1 MLLPNPAESIPECC
15 AILQFSYPLH
25 RLCPLEFEGCRILQM
40 DWLGSLLPQR
50 GKIDRLPPSPG
61 AAQAL
66 LLAELQRK
74 LQRPLLLIVAASRD
88 IEEWQ
93 REWQFFA
100 PDLASPL
107 VFPDREV
114 LPYDR
119 LQPPAEISTARLA
132 SLAAMPQWR
141 GLILAPAAA
150 VLQRLPPPEYLTRHA
165 LWLQRGNPLHLE
177 EFRQRLI
184 DAGYHTVSE
193 VSEAG
198 EIAWR
203 GGIIDIFPSGSPL
216 PYRIE
221 LFGDEIDSIRAF
233 DPETQRSLD
242 KVERVELLP
251 AREVPVA
258 AEDLQRFRAA
268 FRARFSG
275 DPQQAEIYRAAARN
289 QVPAGAEQYLPLFFP
304 NCGDIGDYLPADTVI
319 VYSEDL
325 DGALHHLRQDWEER
339 YAERSSDRA
348 HPILRP
354 EELLLSPE
362 NWQSRL
368 SAYPQLILQTTAGDS
383 EGFLPA
389 PSLQGS
395 SDQPL
400 QGLERFLQDLP
411 ATARV
416 IIAAE
421 SAGRAEAL
429 AEHFQQQGLPLE
441 RIADWRQFA
450 ASAVRIALAVAPL
463 ERGLLHRQRGRVDL
477 ALISEA
483 QIFGDRI
490 FAQRRGSRAR
500 QRSMEH
506 LLRDLGELQPGDI
519 VVHEDYG
526 IGRFLALDT
535 PFAADGDVNE
545 YMSIAYAGSDKVY
558 VPVEQLDR
566 VSRFVGNSEE
576 VALSA
581 LGNTRWS
588 KAKARARQ
596 KAFDAASELLDIYA
610 RRAARSGRAFPAPD
624 DRYWDF
630 VSRFPF
636 EETPDQQAAIDA
648 VLHDL
653 QQPHPMDRLVCGDVG
668 FGKTEVALRAAF
680 LVANS
685 GAQVAVLVPTTLLA
699 QQHFENFRD
708 RCAGLP
714 IRVGVLS
721 RFQKG
726 KERDAILAD
735 TAAGKIQILIGTHRL
750 LQGDVRFADLGL
762 LILDEEHRFGVR
774 HKEKIKSLRSEVDV
788 LTLTATPIPRTL
800 NLSLA
805 GLRDLSLIATPPQR
819 RQPVRTFVQEFS
831 EAIIREACQRELHR
845 GGQIYYLHNEVRDI
859 ERSAKLLQRLLPEA
873 RIRIAHGQ
881 MAESELEAVMLDFY
895 HQRFDL
901 LLCTTIIESGIDNP
915 HANTMLIDRADRF
928 GLAQLHQLRGR
939 VGRGH
944 QRAYCYLFT
953 PEPRAMTDDAKRRLD
968 AIQSLEELG
977 VGFALASH
985 DLEIRGAGELLGD
998 AQSGHMDEV
1007 GFTLFMEW
1015 LNEAVAAIRAG
1026 KDPQSL
1032 AERQA
1037 EGPQIH
1043 LNTPALIPADYLP
1056 DVQLR
1061 LQLYKRLANL
1071 RQTQGIGE
1079 ILVEMV
1085 DRFGPLP
1092 DSVKTL
1098 LCQTHLR
1105 IRAAEL
1111 GITAIDAG
1119 PQGARLTLAGD
1130 HHLPVERLIEKIQKE
1145 SQIFQLEG
1153 QDRLRFRRELPAGE
1167 QRCQALLTLI
1177 EELALPR

>member
-1 MLLPNPAESIPECC
+1 
-15 AILQFSYPLH
+15 
-25 RLCPLEFEGCRILQM
+25 M
-40 DWLGSLLPQR
+40 DWLGSLVPQP
-50 GKIDRLPPSPG
+50 GNTETLPPTPG

-66 LLAELQRK
+66 LAASLQRQW
-74 LQRPLLLIVAASRD
+74 QRPLLLIVGVSRT

-93 REWQFFA
+93 REWTFFA
-100 PDLASPL
+100 PELPAPL
-107 VFPDREV
+107 IFPDREV
-114 LPYDR
+114 LAYDR
-119 LQPPAEISTARLA
+119 MNPPAEISTARLA
-132 SLAAMPQWR
+132 TLAAMPQWR
-141 GLILAPAAA
+141 GLIIAPASA
-150 VLQRLPPPEYLTRHA
+150 VLQRLPPPGHLDRHA
-165 LWLQRGNPLHLE
+165 LWLHLGARLQLE
-177 EFRQRLI
+177 EFRQRAI
-184 DAGYHTVSE
+184 DAGYQSVSE

-203 GGIIDIFPSGSPL
+203 GGIIDIFPSGSL
-216 PYRIE
+216 VPYRIE

-233 DPETQRSLD
+233 DPETQRSLE

-258 AEDLQRFRAA
+258 NEDLQRFRAN

-275 DPQQAEIYRAAARN
+275 DPQQAEVYRAASRN
-289 QVPAGAEQYLPLFFP
+289 SIPAGAEQYLPLFYEQ
-304 NCGDIGDYLPADTVI
+304 CGDIGDYLPKDTIVLQEADLAGAVQRLR
-319 VYSEDL
+319 L
-325 DGALHHLRQDWEER
+325 DWQER
-339 YAERSSDRA
+339 YDERCSDRS

-354 EELLLSPE
+354 DELILSEEL
-362 NWQSRL
+362 WQERL
-368 SAYPQLILQTTAGDS
+368 TAYPNYHLSSQNRGETQ
-383 EGFLPA
+383 GFLTPPA
-389 PSLQGS
+389 LQGNS
-395 SDQPL
+395 ENPL
-400 QGLERFLQDLP
+400 HGLERFLQELSGS
-411 ATARV
+411 ARV
-416 IIAAE
+416 VLAAE

-429 AEHFQQQGLPLE
+429 GEHLQRLG
-441 RIADWRQFA
+441 FA
-450 ASAVRIALAVAPL
+450 AQRVHNWPEFSAGDFALGLVVAPL
-463 ERGLLHRQRGRVDL
+463 ERGLLHSQRGRIDL

-483 QIFGDRI
+483 QIFGDRV
-490 FAQRRGSRAR
+490 FAQRRGGRAR
-500 QRSMEH
+500 QRSMEN
-506 LLRDLGELQPGDI
+506 LLRDLGELQPGDV

-526 IGRFLALDT
+526 VGRFLALDT
-535 PFAADGDVNE
+535 PFAAQGDVNE
-545 YMSIAYAGSDKVY
+545 YMSIAYAGDAKVY

-576 VALSA
+576 VELSR
-581 LGNTRWS
+581 LGNARWS
-588 KAKARARQ
+588 KAKTKARQ
-596 KAFDAASELLDIYA
+596 KAIDAASELLDIYA
-610 RRAARSGRAFPAPD
+610 RRATQSGRGFLAPD

-648 VLHDL
+648 VLDDL
-653 QQPHPMDRLVCGDVG
+653 QRLHPMDRLVCGDVG

-685 GAQVAVLVPTTLLA
+685 GAQVVVLVPTTLLA

-708 RCAGLP
+708 RFAGLP
-714 IRVGVLS
+714 IRVAVLS

-726 KERDAILAD
+726 KERSAIVED

-750 LQGDVRFADLGL
+750 LQGDVKFADLGL

-831 EAIIREACQRELHR
+831 EDTIREACQRELHR
-845 GGQIYYLHNEVRDI
+845 GGQIYYLHNEVKDI

-881 MAESELEAVMLDFY
+881 MPEAELEAVMLDFY

-901 LLCTTIIESGIDNP
+901 LLCTTIVESGIDNP

-998 AQSGHMDEV
+998 SQSGHMDEV

-1015 LNEAVAAIRAG
+1015 LNDAVAAIRAG

-1032 AERQA
+1032 AEKQA
-1037 EGPQIH
+1037 QGPQIH
-1043 LNTPALIPADYLP
+1043 LNTPALIPSDYLP

-1071 RQTQGIGE
+1071 RKIEGIGE

-1085 DRFGPLP
+1085 DRFGPVP
-1092 DSVKTL
+1092 DAVKTL
-1098 LCQTHLR
+1098 LCQTQLR
-1105 IRAAEL
+1105 IVAAEL
-1111 GITAIDAG
+1111 GIAGIDAG
-1119 PQGARLTLAGD
+1119 PQGARLTLSAQ
-1130 HHLPVERLIEKIQKE
+1130 HRLPVDRLIQKIQKE
-1145 SQIFQLEG
+1145 SQTFQLEG
-1153 QDRLRFRRELPAGE
+1153 QDRLRIRRDLPDG
-1167 QRCQALLTLI
+1167 QKRCETLLTLI
-1177 EELALPR
+1177 EDLSAATP

>member
-1 MLLPNPAESIPECC
+1 
-15 AILQFSYPLH
+15 
-25 RLCPLEFEGCRILQM
+25 M
-40 DWLGSLLPQR
+40 DWLGSLVPQPGKTTALP
-50 GKIDRLPPSPG
+50 STPG
-61 AAQAL
+61 AAQTL
-66 LLAELQRK
+66 LLAALQRQW
-74 LQRPLLLIVAASRD
+74 QRPILLLVGASRE

-100 PDLASPL
+100 ADLPSPL

-119 LQPPAEISTARLA
+119 MNPPAEISTARLA
-132 SLAAMPQWR
+132 ALASMPQWR
-141 GLILAPAAA
+141 SLIIAPMAAA
-150 VLQRLPPPEYLTRHA
+150 LQLLPPPSHLDRHA
-165 LWLQRGNPLHLE
+165 LWLHVGASLDLDS
-177 EFRQRLI
+177 FRQRAI
-184 DAGYHTVSE
+184 DAGYQTVSE

-221 LFGDEIDSIRAF
+221 LFGDSIDSIRAF
-233 DPETQRSLD
+233 DPESQRSLD

-251 AREVPVA
+251 AREIPTSH
-258 AEDLQRFRAA
+258 EDLQRFRAQ

-275 DPQQAEIYRAAARN
+275 DPQQAEVYRAASRN
-289 QVPAGAEQYLPLFFP
+289 QVPAGAEQYLPLFYEA
-304 NCGDIGDYLPADTVI
+304 CGDLSHYLPRDTI
-319 VYSEDL
+319 VVQSSGLLAATQRLREDW
-325 DGALHHLRQDWEER
+325 AER
-339 YAERSSDRA
+339 FAERSSDRT
-348 HPILRP
+348 HPILGP
-354 EELLLSPE
+354 DELLLDAQG
-362 NWQSRL
+362 WQEHMA
-368 SAYPQLILQTTAGDS
+368 AYPQFVLQDQAEGGAQ
-383 EGFLPA
+383 GFLAP

-395 SDQPL
+395 NENPL
-400 QGLERFLQDLP
+400 RGLERFLQDLP
-411 ATARV
+411 AEARV
-416 IIAAE
+416 VVAAE

-429 AEHFQQQGLPLE
+429 GEHLQRLGFAPQ
-441 RIADWRQFA
+441 RIRDGSELRSGEAR
-450 ASAVRIALAVAPL
+450 VRLAVAPL
-463 ERGLLHRQRGRVDL
+463 ERGLLHSQRGRIDL

-483 QIFGDRI
+483 QIFGDRV
-490 FAQRRGSRAR
+490 FAQRRGGRAR
-500 QRSMEH
+500 QRSMEN
-506 LLRDLGELQPGDI
+506 LLRDLGELQPGDV

-526 IGRFLALDT
+526 VGRFLALDT
-535 PFAADGDVNE
+535 PFAAQGDVNE
-545 YMSIAYAGSDKVY
+545 YMSIAYAGDAKVY

-576 VALSA
+576 VELSR
-581 LGNTRWS
+581 LGNSRWS
-588 KAKARARQ
+588 KAKAKARQ
-596 KAFDAASELLDIYA
+596 KAIDAASELLDLYA
-610 RRAARSGRAFPAPD
+610 RRAAHAGRAFPAPD
-624 DRYWDF
+624 DAYWDF

-648 VLHDL
+648 VLSDL
-653 QQPHPMDRLVCGDVG
+653 QRPHPMDRLVCGDVG

-680 LVANS
+680 LVAHA

-708 RCAGLP
+708 RFAGLP
-714 IRVGVLS
+714 IRVAVLS

-726 KERDAILAD
+726 KERSAILED
-735 TAAGKIQILIGTHRL
+735 SAAGKIQILIGTHRL

-774 HKEKIKSLRSEVDV
+774 HKEKIKALRSAVDV

-819 RQPVRTFVQEFS
+819 RQPVRTFVQEFA
-831 EAIIREACQRELHR
+831 EEIIREACQRELHR

-859 ERSAKLLQRLLPEA
+859 ERSAKILQRLLPEA

-881 MAESELEAVMLDFY
+881 MAEAELEAVMLDFY

-953 PEPRAMTDDAKRRLD
+953 PDPRAMTDDAKRRLD

-1015 LNEAVAAIRAG
+1015 LNDAVAAIRAG
-1026 KDPQSL
+1026 KDPHSL
-1032 AERQA
+1032 AEKQA

-1071 RQTQGIGE
+1071 RQVEGIGE

-1085 DRFGPLP
+1085 DRFGPVP
-1092 DSVKTL
+1092 DAVRTL

-1105 IRAAEL
+1105 IIAAQL
-1111 GITAIDAG
+1111 GIAAIDAG
-1119 PQGARLTLAGD
+1119 PQGARLTLAQQ
-1130 HHLPVERLIEKIQKE
+1130 HHLPVERLIAKIQKE
-1145 SQIFQLEG
+1145 SQTYQLEG
-1153 QDRLRFRRELPAGE
+1153 QDRLRIRRDFPAGQ
-1167 QRCQALLTLI
+1167 QRCEALLAVIDDLSARSTK
-1177 EELALPR
+1177 E

>member
-1 MLLPNPAESIPECC
+1 
-15 AILQFSYPLH
+15 
-25 RLCPLEFEGCRILQM
+25 M
-40 DWLGSLLPQR
+40 DWLGSLVPQP
-50 GKIDRLPPSPG
+50 GKTATLPPTPG

-66 LLAELQRK
+66 LAAALQRR
-74 LQRPLLLIVAASRD
+74 LQRPILLIVNASRT

-100 PDLASPL
+100 PELPAPL

-119 LQPPAEISTARLA
+119 LNPPAEISTARLA
-132 SLAAMPQWR
+132 TLAALPHWR
-141 GLILAPAAA
+141 GLIIAPASA
-150 VLQRLPPPEYLTRHA
+150 VLQFLPPPSHLDRHA
-165 LWLQRGNPLHLE
+165 LWLHLGARLPLE
-177 EFRQRLI
+177 SFRQRAI
-184 DAGYHTVSE
+184 DAGYQSVSE

-233 DPETQRSLD
+233 DVETQRSLG
-242 KVERVELLP
+242 KVEKVELLP
-251 AREVPVA
+251 AREVPTA
-258 AEDLQRFRAA
+258 SEDLQRFRAQ

-275 DPQQAEIYRAAARN
+275 DPQQAEVYRAASRN
-289 QVPAGAEQYLPLFFP
+289 SIPAGAEQYLPLFFEA
-304 NCGDIGDYLPADTVI
+304 CGDISNYLPKDSI
-319 VYSEDL
+319 VLEESGL
-325 DGALHHLRQDWEER
+325 AAAVQQLRQEWQER

-354 EELLLSPE
+354 DELLLSE
-362 NWQSRL
+362 DSWQQRLAAYPILRL
-368 SAYPQLILQTTAGDS
+368 SEQMQGEAQ
-383 EGFLPA
+383 GFLPP
-389 PSLQGS
+389 PSLQGNS
-395 SDQPL
+395 ENPL
-400 QGLERFLQDLP
+400 LGLERFLQELP
-411 ATARV
+411 GGARV
-416 IIAAE
+416 VLAAE
-421 SAGRAEAL
+421 SAGRAEAVG
-429 AEHFQQQGLPLE
+429 EHLQRLGVTVQRVRNWSEFSAGPAPL
-441 RIADWRQFA
+441 
-450 ASAVRIALAVAPL
+450 ALAVAPL
-463 ERGLLHRQRGRVDL
+463 ERGLLHQQRGRIDL

-483 QIFGDRI
+483 QIFGDRV
-490 FAQRRGSRAR
+490 FAQRRGGRAR
-500 QRSMEH
+500 QRSMEN
-506 LLRDLGELQPGDI
+506 LLRDLGELQPGDV

-535 PFAADGDVNE
+535 PFAGQGDVNE
-545 YMSIAYAGSDKVY
+545 YMSIAYAGDAKVY

-576 VALSA
+576 IELSR

-588 KAKARARQ
+588 KAKAKARQ
-596 KAFDAASELLDIYA
+596 KAIDAASELLDIYA
-610 RRAARSGRAFPAPD
+610 RRAARPGRSFPAPGD
-624 DRYWDF
+624 AYWDF

-648 VLHDL
+648 VLDDL
-653 QQPHPMDRLVCGDVG
+653 QRPHPMDRLVCGDVG
-668 FGKTEVALRAAF
+668 FGKTEVALRATF
-680 LVANS
+680 LVAHS
-685 GAQVAVLVPTTLLA
+685 GAQVAILVPTTLLA

-708 RCAGLP
+708 RFAGLP
-714 IRVGVLS
+714 IRVAMLS

-726 KERDAILAD
+726 KERSAILAD
-735 TAAGKIQILIGTHRL
+735 TAAGNIQILIGTHRL
-750 LQGDVRFADLGL
+750 LQSDVQFADLGL

-774 HKEKIKSLRSEVDV
+774 HKEKIKALRSEVDV

-819 RQPVRTFVQEFS
+819 RQPVRTFVQEFA
-831 EAIIREACQRELHR
+831 EDTIREACQRELHR
-845 GGQIYYLHNEVRDI
+845 GGQIYYLHNEVQDI
-859 ERSAKLLQRLLPEA
+859 ERSGKLLQRLLPEA

-881 MAESELEAVMLDFY
+881 MPEAELEAVMLDFY

-915 HANTMLIDRADRF
+915 RANTMLIDRADRF

-953 PEPRAMTDDAKRRLD
+953 PDPRAMTDDAKRRLD

-1015 LNEAVAAIRAG
+1015 LNDAVAAIRAG

-1032 AERQA
+1032 AEKQA

-1043 LNTPALIPADYLP
+1043 LNTPALIPSDYLP

-1071 RQTQGIGE
+1071 RKSEGIGE
-1079 ILVEMV
+1079 IMVEMV
-1085 DRFGPLP
+1085 DRFGALP
-1092 DSVKTL
+1092 DAVKTL
-1098 LCQTHLR
+1098 LCQTQLR
-1105 IRAAEL
+1105 ILAESL

-1119 PQGARLTLAGD
+1119 PQGARLTLSAQ
-1130 HHLPVERLIEKIQKE
+1130 HRLPVDRLLQKIQKE
-1145 SQIFQLEG
+1145 SQTFQLEG
-1153 QDRLRFRRELPAGE
+1153 QDRLRIRRTLPDGQA
-1167 QRCQALLTLI
+1167 RCEALLMLI
-1177 EELALPR
+1177 DELNGPDSSKE

>member
-1 MLLPNPAESIPECC
+1 
-15 AILQFSYPLH
+15 
-25 RLCPLEFEGCRILQM
+25 M
-40 DWLGSLLPQR
+40 DWLGSLVPQPGKTTALP
-50 GKIDRLPPSPG
+50 STPG
-61 AAQAL
+61 AAQTL
-66 LLAELQRK
+66 LLAALQRQW
-74 LQRPLLLIVAASRD
+74 QRPILLLVGASRE

-100 PDLASPL
+100 ADLPSPL

-119 LQPPAEISTARLA
+119 MNPPAEISTARLA
-132 SLAAMPQWR
+132 ALASMPQWR
-141 GLILAPAAA
+141 SLIIAPMAAA
-150 VLQRLPPPEYLTRHA
+150 LQLLPPPSHLDRHA
-165 LWLQRGNPLHLE
+165 LWLHVGANLDLDS
-177 EFRQRLI
+177 FRQRAI
-184 DAGYHTVSE
+184 DAGYQTVSE

-221 LFGDEIDSIRAF
+221 LFGDSIDSIRAF
-233 DPETQRSLD
+233 DPESQRSLE

-251 AREVPVA
+251 AREIPTSH
-258 AEDLQRFRAA
+258 EDLQRFRAQ

-275 DPQQAEIYRAAARN
+275 DPQQAEVYRAASRN
-289 QVPAGAEQYLPLFFP
+289 QVPAGAEQYLPLFYEA
-304 NCGDIGDYLPADTVI
+304 CGDLSHYLPRDTI
-319 VYSEDL
+319 VVQSSGLLAATQRLREDW
-325 DGALHHLRQDWEER
+325 AER
-339 YAERSSDRA
+339 FAERSSDRT
-348 HPILRP
+348 HPILGP
-354 EELLLSPE
+354 DELLLDAQS
-362 NWQSRL
+362 WQERMA
-368 SAYPQLILQTTAGDS
+368 AYPQIVLQDQAEGGAQ
-383 EGFLPA
+383 GFLTP

-395 SDQPL
+395 GENPL
-400 QGLERFLQDLP
+400 RGLERFLQDLP
-411 ATARV
+411 AEARV
-416 IIAAE
+416 VVAAE

-429 AEHFQQQGLPLE
+429 GEHLQRLGFAPQ
-441 RIADWRQFA
+441 RIRDWSELRSGEA
-450 ASAVRIALAVAPL
+450 RVRLAVAPL
-463 ERGLLHRQRGRVDL
+463 ERGLLHSQRGRIDL

-483 QIFGDRI
+483 QIFGDRV
-490 FAQRRGSRAR
+490 FAQRRGGRAR
-500 QRSMEH
+500 QRSMEN
-506 LLRDLGELQPGDI
+506 LLRDLGELQPGDV

-526 IGRFLALDT
+526 VGRFLALDT
-535 PFAADGDVNE
+535 PFAAQGDVNE
-545 YMSIAYAGSDKVY
+545 YMSIAYAGDAKVY

-576 VALSA
+576 VELSR
-581 LGNTRWS
+581 LGNSRWS
-588 KAKARARQ
+588 KAKAKARQ
-596 KAFDAASELLDIYA
+596 KAIDAASELLDLYA
-610 RRAARSGRAFPAPD
+610 RRAAHAGRAFPAPD
-624 DRYWDF
+624 DAYWDF

-648 VLHDL
+648 VLSDL
-653 QQPHPMDRLVCGDVG
+653 QRPHPMDRLVCGDVG

-680 LVANS
+680 LVAHA

-708 RCAGLP
+708 RFAGLP
-714 IRVGVLS
+714 IRVAVLS

-726 KERDAILAD
+726 KERSAILED
-735 TAAGKIQILIGTHRL
+735 SAAGKIQILIGTHRL
-750 LQGDVRFADLGL
+750 LQGDVQFADLGL

-774 HKEKIKSLRSEVDV
+774 HKEKIKALRSAVDV

-819 RQPVRTFVQEFS
+819 RQPVRTFVQEFA
-831 EAIIREACQRELHR
+831 EEIIREACQRELHR

-859 ERSAKLLQRLLPEA
+859 ERSAKILQRLLPEA

-881 MAESELEAVMLDFY
+881 MAEAELEAVMLDFY

-953 PEPRAMTDDAKRRLD
+953 PDPRAMTDDAKRRLD

-1015 LNEAVAAIRAG
+1015 LNDAVAAIRAG
-1026 KDPQSL
+1026 KDPHSL
-1032 AERQA
+1032 AEKQA

-1071 RQTQGIGE
+1071 RQVVGIGE

-1085 DRFGPLP
+1085 DRFGPVP
-1092 DSVKTL
+1092 DAVRTL

-1105 IRAAEL
+1105 IIAAQL
-1111 GITAIDAG
+1111 GIAAIDAG
-1119 PQGARLTLAGD
+1119 PQGARLTLAQQ
-1130 HHLPVERLIEKIQKE
+1130 HHLPVERLIAKIQKE
-1145 SQIFQLEG
+1145 SQTYQLEG
-1153 QDRLRFRRELPAGE
+1153 QDRLRIRRDFPAGQ
-1167 QRCQALLTLI
+1167 QRCEALLAVIDDLSARSTR
-1177 EELALPR
+1177 E

>member
-1 MLLPNPAESIPECC
+1 
-15 AILQFSYPLH
+15 
-25 RLCPLEFEGCRILQM
+25 M
-40 DWLGSLLPQR
+40 DWLGSLVPQP
-50 GKIDRLPPSPG
+50 GKTVTLPPSPG

-66 LLAELQRK
+66 VAATLQRR
-74 LQRPLLLIVAASRD
+74 LQRPILLIVNATRT

-100 PDLASPL
+100 AELPTPL

-119 LQPPAEISTARLA
+119 LNPPAEISTARLA
-132 SLAAMPQWR
+132 TLAALPHWR
-141 GLILAPAAA
+141 GLIIAPASA
-150 VLQRLPPPEYLTRHA
+150 VLQYLPPPSHLDRHA
-165 LWLQRGNPLHLE
+165 LWLHPGARLPLE
-177 EFRQRLI
+177 SFRQRAI
-184 DAGYHTVSE
+184 DAGYQSVSE

-203 GGIIDIFPSGSPL
+203 GGIIDIFPSGSPA

-221 LFGDEIDSIRAF
+221 LFGDEIESIRAF
-233 DPETQRSLD
+233 DVETQRSLG
-242 KVERVELLP
+242 KVEKVELLP
-251 AREVPVA
+251 AREVPIA
-258 AEDLQRFRAA
+258 NEDLQRFRAR

-275 DPQQAEIYRAAARN
+275 DPQQAEVYRAASRN
-289 QVPAGAEQYLPLFFP
+289 SVPAGAEQYLPLFFEA
-304 NCGDIGDYLPADTVI
+304 CGDIFDYLPKDSI
-319 VYSEDL
+319 VLEESGL
-325 DGALHHLRQDWEER
+325 AAAVQQLRREWQER

-354 EELLLSPE
+354 SELLLSE
-362 NWQSRL
+362 DSWQERL
-368 SAYPQLILQTTAGDS
+368 AAHPILELS
-383 EGFLPA
+383 EQAQGEAQGFLPP
-389 PSLQGS
+389 PSLQGNS
-395 SDQPL
+395 ENPL
-400 QGLERFLQDLP
+400 HGLERFLQEL
-411 ATARV
+411 AGSARV
-416 IIAAE
+416 VLAAE
-421 SAGRAEAL
+421 SAGRAEAVG
-429 AEHFQQQGLPLE
+429 EHLQRLGIKVE
-441 RIADWRQFA
+441 RVQDWSEF
-450 ASAVRIALAVAPL
+450 SAGKMALALAVAPL
-463 ERGLLHRQRGRVDL
+463 ERGLLHQQRGRIDL

-490 FAQRRGSRAR
+490 FAQRRGGRAR
-500 QRSMEH
+500 QRSMEN
-506 LLRDLGELQPGDI
+506 LLRDLGELQPGDV

-526 IGRFLALDT
+526 IGRFLALNT
-535 PFAADGDVNE
+535 PFAAQGDVNE
-545 YMSIAYAGSDKVY
+545 YMSIAYAGDAKVY

-566 VSRFVGNSEE
+566 VSRFVGNGEE
-576 VALSA
+576 VELSR
-581 LGNTRWS
+581 LGNARWS
-588 KAKARARQ
+588 KAKAKARQ
-596 KAFDAASELLDIYA
+596 KAIDAASELLDIYA
-610 RRAARSGRAFPAPD
+610 RRAARPGRSFPAPD
-624 DRYWDF
+624 DAYWDF

-648 VLHDL
+648 VIDDL
-653 QQPHPMDRLVCGDVG
+653 QRPHPMDRLVCGDVG
-668 FGKTEVALRAAF
+668 FGKTEVAMRAAF
-680 LVANS
+680 LVAHS
-685 GAQVAVLVPTTLLA
+685 GAQVAILVPTTLLA

-708 RCAGLP
+708 RFAGLP
-714 IRVGVLS
+714 IRVATLS

-726 KERDAILAD
+726 KERSAILTD
-735 TAAGKIQILIGTHRL
+735 TAAGNIQILIGTHRL
-750 LQGDVRFADLGL
+750 LQGDVQFADLGL

-774 HKEKIKSLRSEVDV
+774 HKEKIKTLRSEVDV

-831 EAIIREACQRELHR
+831 ADTIREACQRELHR
-845 GGQIYYLHNEVRDI
+845 GGQIYYLHNEVQDI

-881 MAESELEAVMLDFY
+881 MPETELEAVMLDFY

-915 HANTMLIDRADRF
+915 RANTMLIDRADRF

-953 PEPRAMTDDAKRRLD
+953 PDPRAMTDDAKRRLD

-1015 LNEAVAAIRAG
+1015 LNDAVAAIRAG

-1032 AERQA
+1032 AEKQA

-1071 RQTQGIGE
+1071 RKSEGIGE
-1079 ILVEMV
+1079 IMVEMV
-1085 DRFGPLP
+1085 DRFGALP
-1092 DSVKTL
+1092 DAVKTL
-1098 LCQTHLR
+1098 LCQTQLR
-1105 IRAAEL
+1105 ILAEGL
-1111 GITAIDAG
+1111 GIAAIDAG
-1119 PQGARLTLAGD
+1119 PQGARLTLSPQ
-1130 HHLPVERLIEKIQKE
+1130 HRLPVERLLQKIQKE
-1145 SQIFQLEG
+1145 SQTFQLEG
-1153 QDRLRFRRELPAGE
+1153 QDRLRIRRTLPAG
-1167 QRCQALLTLI
+1167 QARCEAI
-1177 EELALPR
+1177 LALIDELNGPDRIKE